1 MGGAYATPG
10 DVATFLKVSFDP
22 AEERQCLMVLA
33 AVSAIMRSRLPDL
46 DTWIS
51 GGLTD
56 PVLATFCAVTMAN
69 SCIQVTEVGNVK
81 SETHPEHTIV
91 FRDVAESEVDVS
103 ERWIEL
109 LTPHETRAREGRPF
123 SIRPGPG

>member
-1 MGGAYATPG
+1 MPGPYATPG
-10 DVATFLKVSFDP
+10 DVATFLKVKFDP
-22 AEERQCLMVLA
+22 AEEQQCLMVLA

-46 DTWIS
+46 DTWIT

-56 PVLATFCAVTMAN
+56 PVLATFCAITMAN

-91 FRDVAESEVDVS
+91 FRDVAESDVDLTD
-103 ERWIEL
+103 RWIEL
-109 LTPHETRAREGRPF
+109 LTPHETRTRGGRAF